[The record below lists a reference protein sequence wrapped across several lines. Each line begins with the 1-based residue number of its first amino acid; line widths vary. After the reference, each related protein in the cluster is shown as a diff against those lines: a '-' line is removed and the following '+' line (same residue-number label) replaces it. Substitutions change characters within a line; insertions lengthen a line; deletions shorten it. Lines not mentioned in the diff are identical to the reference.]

1 MNDPEAS
8 VPVEPWTVAAAVARA
23 IAGLEAL
30 GERGEADEDAW
41 QYVIDLVGAWRER
54 LEAVAA
60 ARGSEPVAPEIAAAV
75 VAALEE
81 AAQIEDPYRAID
93 WCSTLPQVV
102 LAALGEAP

>member
-8 VPVEPWTVAAAVARA
+8 VPVEPSTVAAAVARA

-41 QYVIDLVGAWRER
+41 QYVVDLVAAWRER

-60 ARGSEPVAPEIAAAV
+60 ARGSEPLDPEIAAAV
-75 VAALEE
+75 AAALEE
-81 AAQIEDPYRAID
+81 AARIEDPYRAID